1 MYFLSSVLILRCKSN
16 HFLMKKSYFYESTN
30 ARFLMNDKRQF
41 IKSNRTLLIILSLA
55 SALLTVYFMPV
66 SHRENYLYTIGK
78 PWTYDVLIAPFSFS
92 IEKSDDVWQEEA
104 DSVKAAF
111 APYFS
116 RNTSVAQNALA
127 DFDRFYADSLNKLVW
142 DVTYRTVRER
152 LAAVYRDGIISAS
165 DEKVL
170 SGKPLFRVYEGNTSA
185 VVKTASVRSER
196 DAYSYVV
203 NALDLY
209 YHDYDALRGQNLNNF
224 IHPNVIYDAALSD
237 VDLNSQLNEI
247 SHYRGMV
254 VADQKIIDHGEIVDA
269 QKSQIIKSY
278 LDIVNEK
285 NESKRFQMLTWG
297 GRLVFVMLCFLVL
310 FVYLSLYRMDDI
322 DSRSILYFLFGSI
335 TLFTVGVGLY
345 CQYSGWSIFLL
356 PCSMLAIMLRIFLDS
371 RTAFTGYMVFIL
383 STSLMVPMQ
392 YEYVLLQ
399 LMAGLTGIYTLK
411 ELSQRSQILR
421 TCLLIFVSYSLV
433 WIAVEMTQLESLR
446 DIDPLIFLFFL
457 INCTV
462 ILLVYPLLFVIE
474 KLFGFTSN
482 VTLIE
487 LSNINNPLLRELAE
501 KAPGTFQHSMQVSTL
516 ASEAATRIKA
526 NPQLVR
532 TAALY
537 HDIGKIDN
545 APFFT
550 ENQSGVNPHEKLT
563 PQESAR
569 IIIGHVENGL
579 QLADKYGLPAAIRG
593 FIASHHGKGVAR
605 YFYIKYTQAH
615 PDEEPDAKD
624 FSYPGP
630 NPYSKE
636 TAVLMMA
643 DAVEAASRSLK
654 EYTEES
660 IGEMVDKIID
670 TQVQEGYFY
679 DCPISWQEVNR
690 VKDTFKEKLRT
701 MYHTR
706 ISYPEP
712 TVDLRQ
718 KRQ

>member
-1 MYFLSSVLILRCKSN
+1 
-16 HFLMKKSYFYESTN
+16 MK
-30 ARFLMNDKRQF
+30 DKRQF
-41 IKSNRTLLIILSLA
+41 VKSNRNLLILLSLV
-55 SALLTVYFMPV
+55 SVLLTVYFMPAGHKE
-66 SHRENYLYTIGK
+66 SYIYTIGK
-78 PWTYDVLIAPFSFS
+78 PWTYNVLIAPFSFS
-92 IEKSDDVWQEEA
+92 IEKSDEVWQEEA
-104 DSVKAAF
+104 DSVRTHF

-116 RNTSVAQNALA
+116 RNVSVGETALS
-127 DFDRFYADSLNKLVW
+127 DFDRFYTDSLSKLVW
-142 DVTYRTVRER
+142 EESYRILRRR
-152 LAAVYRDGIISAS
+152 LETVYRDGVISTS
-165 DEKVL
+165 DEDIL
-170 SGKPLFRVYEGNTSA
+170 SGKELFRIYEGNTSSF
-185 VVKTASVRSER
+185 VQTSGVRSIR
-196 DAYSYVV
+196 DAYRYVTD
-203 NALDLY
+203 ADIY
-209 YHDYDALRGQNLNNF
+209 AYDRYMLLQHNLENF
-224 IHPNVIYDAALSD
+224 IQPNVVYDAARSEA
-237 VDLNSQLNEI
+237 DLETQLGEI
-247 SHYRGMV
+247 SHYKGMV
-254 VADQKIIDHGEIVDA
+254 VADQKIIDQGEIVDE

-278 LDIVNEK
+278 LDIVNERTA
-285 NESKRFQMLTWG
+285 SKRFQLLTWG
-297 GRLVFVMLCFLVL
+297 GRLLFVFLCFLVL

-322 DSRSILYFLFGSI
+322 DSRSILYFLMGSI
-335 TLFTVGVGLY
+335 TLFTVATGLF
-345 CQYSGWSIFLL
+345 CQYSNWSIFLF

-371 RTAFTGYMVFIL
+371 RTAFTGYMVFVL
-383 STSLMVPMQ
+383 SMSLIVSMP
-392 YEYVLLQ
+392 YEFLLLQ

-421 TCLLIFVSYSLV
+421 TCFLIFLSYSLV
-433 WIAVEMTQLESLR
+433 WIAIQMKQLEDIR
-446 DIDPLIFLFFL
+446 DIDPWMFLYFA
-457 INCTV
+457 INCV
-462 ILLVYPLLFVIE
+462 IILLVYPLLFVIE

-537 HDIGKIDN
+537 HDIGKMEN

-550 ENQSGVNPHEKLT
+550 ENQSGVNPHDKLT

-569 IIIGHVENGL
+569 IITSHVEKGL
-579 QLADKYGLPAAIRG
+579 QLADKNGLPEAIRG

-605 YFYIKYTQAH
+605 YFFIKYTQAH
-615 PDEEPDAKD
+615 PNENPDPLD

-660 IGEMVDKIID
+660 IGTLVDKIVD
-670 TQVQEGYFY
+670 TQVQEGYFR
-679 DCPISWQEVNR
+679 DCPISWLEVNK

-706 ISYPEP
+706 ISYPES
-712 TVDLRQ
+712 TSGLHQ
-718 KRQ
+718 TKQ

>member
-1 MYFLSSVLILRCKSN
+1 
-16 HFLMKKSYFYESTN
+16 
-30 ARFLMNDKRQF
+30 MNDKRHL
-41 IKSNRTLLIILSLA
+41 IKSNRNLLVILSLI
-55 SALLTVYFMPV
+55 SAILTVYFMPT
-66 SHRENYLYTIGK
+66 SHKESYIYTVGK

-92 IEKSDDVWQEEA
+92 IEKSDKAWQKEA

-116 RNTSVAQNALA
+116 RNRSVGDNALA
-127 DFDRFYADSLNKLVW
+127 DLDRFYSDSLHNLVW
-142 DVTYRTVRER
+142 EVTYNTIRER
-152 LAAVYRDGIISAS
+152 LAEVYRDGIISTR
-165 DEKVL
+165 DESVIADRDM
-170 SGKPLFRVYEGNTSA
+170 FRVYEGNTSTF
-185 VVKTASVRSER
+185 VRKSSVRNER
-196 DAYSYVV
+196 DAYNYVL
-203 NALDLY
+203 NAADFY
-209 YHDYDALRGQNLNNF
+209 YHDRHMLRDQNLENY
-224 IHPNVIYDAALSD
+224 IHANISYDEARSEADLAA
-237 VDLNSQLNEI
+237 QLDQI
-247 SHYRGMV
+247 SHFRGMV
-254 VADQKIIDHGEIVDA
+254 VADQRIIDQGEIVDE

-285 NESKRFQMLTWG
+285 NASKQFQLLTWG
-297 GRLVFVMLCFLVL
+297 GRSVFVLLCFLIL
-310 FVYLSLYRMDDI
+310 YIYLRLYRMDDI
-322 DSRSILYFLFGSI
+322 ESRSILYFLFGSI
-335 TLFTVGVGLY
+335 SLFTVGVGLF
-345 CQYSGWSIFLL
+345 CQYSNWSIFLL

-371 RTAFTGYMVFIL
+371 RTAFTGYMVFVL
-383 STSLMVPMQ
+383 STSLIVAMP
-392 YEYVLLQ
+392 YEYVLMQ
-399 LMAGLTGIYTLK
+399 LIAGLTGIYSLK
-411 ELSQRSQILR
+411 ELSQRSQIIH
-421 TCLLIFVSYSLV
+421 TCLLIFISYSLV
-433 WIAVEMTQLESLR
+433 WIAFQMTQLENIS
-446 DIDPLIFLFFL
+446 DIDPLMFLFFL
-457 INCTV
+457 INCIV
-462 ILLVYPLLFVIE
+462 ILLVYPLLFLIE

-516 ASEAATRIKA
+516 ASEAATRIKC

-537 HDIGKIDN
+537 HDIGKMDN

-550 ENQSGVNPHEKLT
+550 ENQNGFNPHEKLT
-563 PQESAR
+563 AQESAR
-569 IIIGHVENGL
+569 IIIEHVEKGL

-593 FIASHHGKGVAR
+593 FISSHHGKGVAR

-615 PDEEPDAKD
+615 PGEEPDPKD

-670 TQVQEGYFY
+670 RQLQEGYFEN
-679 DCPISWQEVNR
+679 CPISWLEVNKVR
-690 VKDTFKEKLRT
+690 ETFKEKLRT

-712 TVDLRQ
+712 TEGLRQ
-718 KRQ
+718 KKL

>member
-1 MYFLSSVLILRCKSN
+1 
-16 HFLMKKSYFYESTN
+16 
-30 ARFLMNDKRQF
+30 MNDKRRF
-41 IKSNRTLLIILSLA
+41 LKSNRSLLIILSVV
-55 SALLTVYFMPV
+55 SALLTVYFMPA
-66 SHRENYLYTIGK
+66 HRQEKYTFTVGK
-78 PWTYDVLIAPFSFS
+78 PWTYDVLIAPFNFS
-92 IEKSDDVWQEEA
+92 IQKSDDVWQAEA
-104 DSVKAAF
+104 DSVRASF

-116 RNTSVAQNALA
+116 RNAGVADAALA
-127 DFDRFYADSLNKLVW
+127 QFDKFYKDSLSKVVW
-142 DVTYRTVRER
+142 EESYQALRRR
-152 LAAVYRDGIISAS
+152 LEKVYRDGIISTS
-165 DEKVL
+165 DEEVL
-170 SGKPLFRVYEGNTSA
+170 SGKRLFRVYEGNTSSF
-185 VVKTASVRSER
+185 VQTSSVRSVR
-196 DAYSYVV
+196 DAYRLVTDAEIYV
-203 NALDLY
+203 
-209 YHDYDALRGQNLNNF
+209 YDRYTLLQHNLEQY
-224 IHPNVIYDAALSD
+224 IQPNLIYDEARSEA
-237 VDLNSQLNEI
+237 DLTAQLNEI

-254 VADQKIIDHGEIVDA
+254 VEGQKIIDQGEIVDE
-269 QKSQIIKSY
+269 QKSNIINSY
-278 LDIVNEK
+278 LSRANEK
-285 NESKRFQMLTWG
+285 NQSKRFEMLTWA
-297 GRLVFVMLCFLVL
+297 GRAVFVLLCFLVL
-310 FVYLSLYRMDDI
+310 FIYLSLYRIDDVEN
-322 DSRSILYFLFGSI
+322 RNVLWFLFGSLS
-335 TLFTVGVGLY
+335 LFTVSVGLY
-345 CQYSGWSIFLL
+345 CQYSSWSIFLF

-371 RTAFTGYMVFIL
+371 RTAFTGYMAFIL
-383 STSLMVPMQ
+383 STSLIVSMP

-399 LMAGLTGIYTLK
+399 LLAGLTGIYSLK

-421 TCLLIFVSYSLV
+421 TCLLIFISYSLV
-433 WIAVEMTQLESLR
+433 WTAFQMTQLENIR
-446 DIDPLIFLFFL
+446 DIDPIIFLFFA
-457 INCTV
+457 INCIV

-474 KLFGFTSN
+474 KVFGFTSN

-537 HDIGKIDN
+537 HDIGKMDN

-550 ENQSGVNPHEKLT
+550 ENQSGVNPHDKLT

-569 IIIGHVENGL
+569 IITGHVEKGL
-579 QLADKYGLPAAIRG
+579 ELADKFGLPESIRG

-615 PDEEPDAKD
+615 PDQEPDPRD

-660 IGEMVDKIID
+660 IGELVDKIID
-670 TQVQEGYFY
+670 TQVQEGYFQ
-679 DCPISWQEVNR
+679 DCPISWQEINR
-690 VKDTFKEKLRT
+690 VKETFKEKLRT

-706 ISYPEP
+706 ISYPDS
-712 TVDLRQ
+712 TVGLGQ
-718 KRQ
+718 KKQ